1 MKSKIKFW
9 IFPFVLVILLSLFVL
24 SAAATEDVCTD
35 FDDAYECI
43 CSNPSWSGFK
53 VYEQGDD
60 YTAYID
66 VCNNCFTEY
75 IYKVWDSHEYEER
88 IVNGKRYNVCQ
99 NCLTGYLIEDDGNGD
114 AGNGED
120 SGGNGGSSGED
131 SGGNGGSS
139 GEDSGGNGGSSGG
152 GSEGDGGSSG
162 DDSCIHDFKTTV
174 VPPNCEERGY
184 TWYECQLC
192 DYAFQGDFKDVTDH
206 SYEHVMTVQPTCT
219 KSGYAYYTC
228 KYCGVPPS
236 AEVGYTPPLG
246 HSWAAVSSEIGE
258 DNMITIKSECTR
270 CHVTKEEVHE
280 TAAGQAQ
287 NWLLTAIRGATQGF
301 IDMYQVLANGVEV
314 GGVTAGEV
322 ITGTL
327 ILVCFVIFAIALVH
341 LKKMR

>member
-9 IFPFVLVILLSLFVL
+9 IFPFVLVILLSLFAL
-24 SAAATEDVCTD
+24 PAAAAEDVCTD

-43 CSNPSWSGFK
+43 CSNPSWSGFQ

-60 YTAYID
+60 YTSYID

-75 IYKVWDSHEYEER
+75 IYKVWDSHVYEER
-88 IVNGKRYNVCQ
+88 TVNGKRYNVCQ

-114 AGNGED
+114 AGN
-120 SGGNGGSSGED
+120 GED

-287 NWLLTAIRGATQGF
+287 NWLLTAIRGTSAGL
-301 IDMYQVLANGVEV
+301 IDSYETLANGIEV
-314 GGVTAGEV
+314 GGITLGEV
-322 ITGTL
+322 ITAAL
-327 ILVCFVIFAIALVH
+327 IVVAIVAVIAVVVKFVG
-341 LKKMR
+341 